1 MYVFAEV
8 SLSTLLESRVAKR
21 KKKHFASL
29 KDHVIRRD
37 VAFVIDSES
46 VYGTIVDGVKKVRE
60 VEDVEVFDLY
70 AGKGMTEGKKSIGI
84 RYKTTFTET
93 PTTEQINEI
102 LEKVIKAG
110 EKSGGEVR
118 GK

>member
-1 MYVFAEV
+1 MFAEV

-21 KKKHFASL
+21 KKKQFSSL

-37 VAFVIDSES
+37 VAFVIDSKS
-46 VYGTIVDGVKKVRE
+46 VFGTIVEGVKKVRE

-70 AGKGMTEGKKSIGI
+70 AGEGMIPGKKSIGV
-84 RYKTTFTET
+84 RYKTTFLQT